1 MLRELDLDCNHGSDN
16 NVILSSITS
25 LYTHLILFLFVYLV
39 LVHLQITESFFLLS
53 FSEPNRGIFVEFKD
67 IIKFYI

>member
-39 LVHLQITESFFLLS
+39 LVHLQITESFF
-53 FSEPNRGIFVEFKD
+53 F
-67 IIKFYI
+67 IILQ